1 MKYGDI
7 FFQPVFLLRIKVY
20 FLSLG
25 GQGYLLHLDLKLNLG
40 VNQICVMIKSH
51 IYNDL

>member
-7 FFQPVFLLRIKVY
+7 FFQPVFLRIKVY

-40 VNQICVMIKSH
+40 VNQIYVMIKSH